1 MIMFHGKVIL
11 SKRIKELGFD
21 VGPSMP
27 HRKNIGDP
35 RWILGK
41 DDDDDDDDDDDGDD
55 DDGDDDDDDD
65 DGCQWLL
72 YNGYIIMVING
83 YY

>member
-41 DDDDDDDDDDDGDD
+41 DDDDDDDG
-55 DDGDDDDDDD
+55 DDDDD

>member
-41 DDDDDDDDDDDGDD
+41 DDDDDDDDG
-55 DDGDDDDDDD
+55 DDD

>member
-27 HRKNIGDP
+27 PTKNIGDP

-41 DDDDDDDDDDDGDD
+41 DDDDDVNLPG
-55 DDGDDDDDDD
+55 GTH
-65 DGCQWLL
+65 
-72 YNGYIIMVING
+72 
-83 YY
+83 

>member
-41 DDDDDDDDDDDGDD
+41 DDDDDDDG
-55 DDGDDDDDDD
+55 DDD